1 MVSAA
6 RTLFFVVE
14 SACAARLEPPR
25 RCKTPRRS
33 LTSLPTLAIIFVCC
47 VWGKGIL
54 GAPYQPLSYAT
65 RPHRQSRLGPGIG
78 LVRSTLRWCPP
89 SWSTAASSQRPR
101 LQSRPSHGR
110 PTLYLIVTVRDGCQT
125 SACPQMR
132 RHHVHALPSV
142 PCVHAGKRIPKQCV
156 EASSRSMPPS
166 ARRKA

>member
-1 MVSAA
+1 MPLGPVSLGSSTMVSAA

-89 SWSTAASSQRPR
+89 SWSTAASSQRHR

-125 SACPQMR
+125 SACPRCVVTTFMR
-132 RHHVHALPSV
+132 CRPCLVFMPAKESQNSV
-142 PCVHAGKRIPKQCV
+142 
-156 EASSRSMPPS
+156 
-166 ARRKA
+166 